1 MHNAVR
7 GIKRHFG
14 DKSFTRLMQ
23 DVASS
28 LKSLAKRKSPT
39 TNSSMFS
46 NFLYVLPII
55 FTCILYV
62 ADVSSDLLLAY
73 GDLHDENPNTQ
84 MFGGQILLPIILP
97 WVCNIWSALR
107 AYLKHKSWEYGLELM
122 AAFFNF
128 RLLRAVYEKCF
139 QKNEK
144 RAERLR
150 ERAARARFYEAVL
163 EAMPQASMQISKCFT
178 QPRIRGVWGWAR
190 RVCSA
195 SGIFSGLETLSVIEK
210 REQTNRQTNKHTD
223 KQIDRQ
229 TNKQTNKQT
238 NTRTHSL

>member
-14 DKSFTRLMQ
+14 DKSFTRSMQ

-46 NFLYVLPII
+46 NFIYVLPII

-84 MFGGQILLPIILP
+84 MFGGQILLLIILP
-97 WVCNIWSALR
+97 WVCNLWSALR
-107 AYLKHKSWEYGLELM
+107 AYLKHKSWEYGLEFV

-128 RLLRAVYEKCF
+128 HLIALLLRAVYEKCF
-139 QKNEK
+139 QKNEE

-195 SGIFSGLETLSVIEK
+195 SRIFSGLETSSVIEK
-210 REQTNRQTNKHTD
+210 KRTDKQTDKQTIIQTNK
-223 KQIDRQ
+223 
-229 TNKQTNKQT
+229 
-238 NTRTHSL
+238 